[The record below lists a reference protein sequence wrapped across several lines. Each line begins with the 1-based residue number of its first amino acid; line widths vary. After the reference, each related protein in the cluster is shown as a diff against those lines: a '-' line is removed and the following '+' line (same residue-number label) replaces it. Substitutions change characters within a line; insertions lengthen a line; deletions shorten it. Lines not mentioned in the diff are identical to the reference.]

1 MVQRTDDKLF
11 VLPTTDNR
19 LLTKV
24 GIVTKYYVRLGYT
37 VDINIDTVVRIFQ
50 SSVYLHVIKNM

>member
-11 VLPTTDNR
+11 VLPTTDNG

-24 GIVTKYYVRLGYT
+24 GIATKYYVRLGYT
-37 VDINIDTVVRIFQ
+37 VDINIDMVVRIFNLLFI
-50 SSVYLHVIKNM
+50 YM